1 MVALVG
7 AGQFGETFIRQCRR
21 ISGMQISF
29 VCDLQPER
37 ARAALLAAGYDNS
50 AFVSVGTNEE
60 AATAFN
66 KGQIIITAD
75 YRLITGLALDLSL
88 IHISEPT
95 RQAESRMP
103 SSA

>member
-1 MVALVG
+1 MVALIG

-37 ARAALLAAGYDNS
+37 ARAALLAAGYDKS
-50 AFVSVGTNEE
+50 AFVSVGSNEE

-66 KGQIIITAD
+66 NGQIIITAD
-75 YRLITGLALDLSL
+75 YRLITGLALDCVV
-88 IHISEPT
+88 EATGKP
-95 RQAESRMP
+95 
-103 SSA
+103 